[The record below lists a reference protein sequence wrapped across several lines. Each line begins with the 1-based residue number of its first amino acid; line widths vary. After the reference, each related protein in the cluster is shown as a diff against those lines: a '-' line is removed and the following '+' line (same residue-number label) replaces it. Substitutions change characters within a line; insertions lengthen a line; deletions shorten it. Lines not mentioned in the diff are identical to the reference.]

1 MDRVRVLAELDRRL
15 LETYSRRT
23 TQALKAALPLRL
35 ALPPLEALLAR
46 NVAKEVRK
54 DGLAIRRAGAAAAAG
69 APPGADAVDALLA
82 QGRDIDGE
90 FLARVGRFPIGIVL
104 RYDEILPLR
113 RQRVAA
119 LLDGT
124 YRILGAW
131 RRGRSLRDALR
142 ECYAREEFE
151 SRLAGMLRLY
161 AMETRALAR
170 AVRLPALLRPAQD
183 SIGSRLYGIMD
194 AQGARLAR
202 EAGRSAFRR
211 RAEHGARP

>member
-1 MDRVRVLAELDRRL
+1 MDRVRVLAELDRRM

-23 TQALKAALPLRL
+23 IQALKAALPLRL

-54 DGLAIRRAGAAAAAG
+54 DGLAIRRAGEALAAG
-69 APPGADAVDALLA
+69 SPPGADAVEALLA
-82 QGRDIDGE
+82 QGRDIDRE
-90 FLARVGRFPIGIVL
+90 FLARVGKFPIGIVL

-113 RQRVAA
+113 RQRITG
-119 LLDGT
+119 LLEAT
-124 YRILGAW
+124 YRILEAW
-131 RRGRSLRDALR
+131 RAGQRLRDALR
-142 ECYAREEFE
+142 ACFAREEFE

-183 SIGSRLYGIMD
+183 SIGDRLYGIMD
-194 AQGARLAR
+194 AQAAKLAR
-202 EAGRSAFRR
+202 EAARSAFRGATVH
-211 RAEHGARP
+211 RATR